1 MHLVVVSHA
10 CVTDVNQQIYAEI
23 EKLGH
28 KVDLIVPSNFVAP
41 GLALEPI
48 SVKRWPE
55 FKGRIIEI
63 PTALNKSIPLH
74 FYRKSMKSYFREYKP
89 DAVYVAEEPY
99 SLSCFQAIKCA
110 IPYTKAIGFYSA
122 QNINKNYP
130 YLFRKI
136 EKYVYR
142 HSKVAVSI
150 SRDVTTVL
158 RDKGYEKNICEI
170 PLGVDE
176 DHFVI
181 SSQLKLEAKKQ
192 CGIPSDAYVIGYA
205 GRLVE
210 EKGVDLLLKASSQMM
225 NSIKN
230 IYIMI
235 VGRGP
240 QAEELKV
247 LAKKLSI
254 RDKVLFIENAVHS
267 DMPKWF
273 NCMDVHV
280 LPSKTM
286 SNWREQF
293 GRVLIEAAACGV
305 PTIGSSSG
313 EIPVVLKS
321 LGMASIFEEGNVEEL
336 KNQLLVIKK
345 SDYNPEIIRGK
356 AVDMYGNKSVAQQ
369 LISAFSR
376 EVV

>member
-10 CVTDVNQQIYAEI
+10 CVTDINQQIYAEI
-23 EKLGH
+23 EQLGH

-41 GLALEPI
+41 GLTQEPI

-74 FYRKSMKSYFREYKP
+74 FYRRSMKKFFREYKP

-99 SLSCFQAIKCA
+99 SLSCYQAIKCA

-130 YLFRKI
+130 YLFRKL
-136 EKYVYR
+136 EEYVYR
-142 HSKVAVSI
+142 HSNMAVSI
-150 SRDVTTVL
+150 SQDVTKVL
-158 RDKGYEKNICEI
+158 RDKGYENNICEI

-181 SSQLKLEAKKQ
+181 NSQLKLDAKSQ
-192 CGIPSDAYVIGYA
+192 CGIPSDAYVIGFA

-210 EKGVDLLLKASSQMM
+210 EKGIDLLLKASSIMM

-230 IYIMI
+230 IYVLI

-240 QAEELKV
+240 QIEELKV
-247 LAKKLSI
+247 LTNYLNIKDRVIFMESAI
-254 RDKVLFIENAVHS
+254 HS

-273 NCMDVHV
+273 SCMDVHV

-286 SNWREQF
+286 PNWREQF
-293 GRVLIEAAACGV
+293 GRVIIEAAACGV

-321 LGMASIFEEGNVEEL
+321 LGMTSIFEEGNVDEL
-336 KNQLLVIKK
+336 KNQLLKIKK
-345 SDYNPEIIRGK
+345 SDYNPEKIREK
-356 AVDMYGNKSVAQQ
+356 AVEMYGNKGVAKQ
-369 LISAFSR
+369 LISAFSK
-376 EVV
+376 VVV